1 VSLGIGKI
9 VSSRE
14 ETRLPFLTTFRGS
27 RYDRRWLG
35 GQAIPQV
42 DSASVTRSAESA
54 PTSSAIRT
62 SSGSGGAAAQSGP
75 SRASKP
81 NGGVEQGRDAHG
93 AYDWERLERAVRA
106 LVERQE
112 SLDGQVSDLRARLAE
127 RDERVRGLESQ
138 VLDANQRRQDT
149 AKRIDELIAQLDQ
162 LEAQLDNAEPGE

>member
-14 ETRLPFLTTFRGS
+14 ESRLPFLATFRGS

-54 PTSSAIRT
+54 PASSAIRT
-62 SSGSGGAAAQSGP
+62 SNGSGTAAQSGP

-81 NGGVEQGRDAHG
+81 KGVDQGRDAHG
-93 AYDWERLERAVRA
+93 AYDWERLERAVQA
-106 LVERQE
+106 LIERQG

-127 RDERVRGLESQ
+127 RDERIRGLESQ

-162 LEAQLDNAEPGE
+162 LDAQLDNAEPGE